1 MTASAPS
8 NDGRSPKIH
17 PHDNLK
23 KKYNKTT
30 IPKYYNNNDIVLL
43 PSLVTTHISKD
54 ILMKRMDMMSV
65 WRKCMLFIG
74 YEKHQ
79 SESMSVDVLRGW
91 NFDLDEALAKSN
103 HSNTN
108 LSISNINNSNINNN
122 KSKSNSLNQKGRK
135 KVNSTGKIRGANP
148 VVSPSK
154 STDHSRGLTENLS
167 NSMSILGWKPSP
179 LRLSSQWN
187 SEPESDPDFDSTDD
201 DNDDNDDGYSLNAT
215 RSTVRI
221 ICQQRLY
228 SQTDQFSK
236 ETFIQL
242 VKSMENF
249 LYSYMNNQ
257 GDIILPSESQLGRN
271 NLYFYKKWGFVLP
284 SLSPIKKNGKYIEKF
299 IIWNNEES
307 TMKAVENATNMLIA
321 AKMELGLSI
330 HTSDSSSSNLLSE
343 ISSLSSFVSTI

>member
-1 MTASAPS
+1 
-8 NDGRSPKIH
+8 
-17 PHDNLK
+17 
-23 KKYNKTT
+23 
-30 IPKYYNNNDIVLL
+30 
-43 PSLVTTHISKD
+43 
-54 ILMKRMDMMSV
+54 
-65 WRKCMLFIG
+65 
-74 YEKHQ
+74 
-79 SESMSVDVLRGW
+79 
-91 NFDLDEALAKSN
+91 
-103 HSNTN
+103 
-108 LSISNINNSNINNN
+108 
-122 KSKSNSLNQKGRK
+122 
-135 KVNSTGKIRGANP
+135 
-148 VVSPSK
+148 
-154 STDHSRGLTENLS
+154 
-167 NSMSILGWKPSP
+167 
-179 LRLSSQWN
+179 
-187 SEPESDPDFDSTDD
+187 
-201 DNDDNDDGYSLNAT
+201 